1 MSFFKSVGFCMKK
14 VFVCRSIPNIAQ
26 NLLSKKFDVI
36 VNEKKELSK
45 AKLIEVLKD
54 FDGMLST
61 LPDIIDKEVLSQAK
75 NMKVISN
82 YAVGLDNIDVDY
94 AKSKNIAVFN
104 LPDIVTNS
112 TADLTFAIFLS
123 LVRKICSARDYV
135 KNDLWKFVDPDLFV
149 GEELHGKT
157 FGIIGFGRI
166 GKAVAKRALGFGM
179 KVIFCHTRELAEV
192 ESIEGCKQ
200 VSKSDLL
207 AQSDF
212 ISLHVPLTPE
222 NKHLVNID
230 LMKEMKKK
238 PIIINVARGGV
249 VNTDHL
255 IEALKNGYI
264 KGAALDVTDPEPLS
278 GNHPLCSFD
287 NCLIVPHIGT
297 ATIDCRY
304 EMAKKAA
311 ENIINFLK

>member
-1 MSFFKSVGFCMKK
+1 MKKMESHMKK
-14 VFVCRSIPNIAQ
+14 VFIARLIPNIAST
-26 NLLSKKFDVI
+26 LLSKKYEVV
-36 VNEKKELSK
+36 VNENKNLSK
-45 AKLIEVLKD
+45 EKLIEVMKD
-54 FDGMLST
+54 YDAILST
-61 LPDIIDKEVLSQAK
+61 IPDIIDWEVLSHAK

-82 YAVGLDNIDVDY
+82 YAVGLDNIDVEY
-94 AKSKNIAVFN
+94 ARSKNIAVFN

-123 LVRKICSARDYV
+123 LVRKICSAREYV
-135 KNDLWKFVDPDLFV
+135 KNDLWKAVDPDLFV
-149 GEELHGKT
+149 GEELAGKT

-166 GKAVAKRALGFGM
+166 GRAVAKRALGFGM
-179 KVIFCHTRELAEV
+179 KVIFSHNRELLEYEKV
-192 ESIEGCKQ
+192 EGCKQ
-200 VSKSDLL
+200 VSKSQLL
-207 AQSDF
+207 DTSDF

-222 NKHLVNID
+222 NKYLVNID
-230 LMKEMKKK
+230 LMKDMKKK

-264 KGAALDVTDPEPLS
+264 RGAALDVTDPEPLS

-311 ENIINFLK
+311 ENILNFLK

>member
-1 MSFFKSVGFCMKK
+1 MKK
-14 VFVCRSIPNIAQ
+14 VFIARSIPNIAQ
-26 NLLSKKFDVI
+26 NILSKKFEVI

-45 AKLIEVLKD
+45 EKLIEVMKE
-54 FDGMLST
+54 FDGILST
-61 LPDIIDKEVLSQAK
+61 IPDILDKEVLSQAK

-82 YAVGLDNIDVDY
+82 YAVGLDNIDVEY
-94 AKSKNIAVFN
+94 AKTKNIAVFN

-123 LVRKICSARDYV
+123 LVRKICVASDYV
-135 KNDLWKFVDPDLFV
+135 KNDLWKSVDPDLFV
-149 GEELHGKT
+149 GEELHGKI

-179 KVIFCHTRELAEV
+179 KVIFCHNRELTDLEKV
-192 ESIEGCKQ
+192 EGCKQ
-200 VSKSDLL
+200 VSKAELL
-207 AQSDF
+207 SQSDF
-212 ISLHVPLTPE
+212 ISLHVPLTPD
-222 NKHLVNID
+222 NKYLVNID

-255 IEALKNGYI
+255 IEALKQGYI
-264 KGAALDVTDPEPLS
+264 RGAALDVTDPEPLS
-278 GNHPLCSFD
+278 GNHPLCRFE

-311 ENIINFLK
+311 ENILNFFK